1 MLENADPH
9 ALARPEEFHAGDPVL
24 LCLLGGAV
32 PADAER
38 LAVEGS
44 GEDGHVWTQGGD
56 LLLVTRAYLL
66 SPGPPAALSRFENAA
81 DRSWA
86 WRIHEILLETFIAS
100 FETPPEELILDFD
113 ATDDAVHGK
122 QEGRLF
128 HGYYDHYCF
137 LPLYVFCG
145 DRQACLGAAVAVGQK
160 APPGPGPGCGSSF
173 AAIAA
178 SAVTG
183 CSAGAIA
190 RASVTS
196 SAWPRT
202 RGQDR

>member
-66 SPGPPAALSRFENAA
+66 SPGPPATLGLPIAGGATGARKRERPRNAVLV
-81 DRSWA
+81 
-86 WRIHEILLETFIAS
+86 LLNRR
-100 FETPPEELILDFD
+100 
-113 ATDDAVHGK
+113 G
-122 QEGRLF
+122 
-128 HGYYDHYCF
+128 
-137 LPLYVFCG
+137 
-145 DRQACLGAAVAVGQK
+145 
-160 APPGPGPGCGSSF
+160 
-173 AAIAA
+173 
-178 SAVTG
+178 
-183 CSAGAIA
+183 
-190 RASVTS
+190 RASDC
-196 SAWPRT
+196 
-202 RGQDR
+202 GG